1 MSTSQKKPYSVV
13 FPVASHIV
21 ETLRPYCDRIEIAG
35 SLRRKRQYIGDI
47 EIVAIPKQDKDLFGN
62 LIPDSFP
69 LDQFLQEK
77 QVKLSKNGKLYKQFT
92 YGSYTVDLFLP
103 TSPAHWG
110 SIYSI
115 RTGSHEFNLWLMNVA
130 APNAGVKFDKGLIYS
145 RTDFYPL
152 NTPEEADVFGV
163 LNLPFIPVDKRDD
176 REWLTVLRPHD
187 ALSVDTHSR

>member
-13 FPVASHIV
+13 FPIASHIV
-21 ETLRPYCDRIEIAG
+21 ETLRPYCDRIELAG
-35 SLRRKRQYIGDI
+35 SLRRKRPYIGDI
-47 EIVAIPKQDKDLFGN
+47 EIVALPKQEFDLFLN
-62 LIPDSFP
+62 PIPGSSP
-69 LDQFLQEK
+69 LDKFLQEK
-77 QVKLSKNGKLYKQFT
+77 RVKLAKDGKLYKQFA

-103 TSPAHWG
+103 ATLAHWG
-110 SIYSI
+110 SIFTI

-152 NTPEEADVFGV
+152 NTPEETDVFGV

-176 REWLTVLRPHD
+176 HEWLNVLRPYD
-187 ALSVDTHSR
+187 AVPVDMMVR